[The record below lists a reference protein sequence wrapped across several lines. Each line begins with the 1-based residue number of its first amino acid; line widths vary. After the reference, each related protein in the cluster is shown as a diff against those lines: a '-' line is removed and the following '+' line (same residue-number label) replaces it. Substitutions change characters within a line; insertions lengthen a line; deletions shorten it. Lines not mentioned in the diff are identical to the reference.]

1 MPSKDFNY
9 GKGWAKDT
17 QLLQWMLPNAHRE
30 IKKHPQYKF
39 ELFEKSFWTIQ
50 IRLRK
55 EFLIGNYL

>member
-1 MPSKDFNY
+1 MGKDGRRILSCCN
-9 GKGWAKDT
+9 GCC
-17 QLLQWMLPNAHRE
+17 LILRE